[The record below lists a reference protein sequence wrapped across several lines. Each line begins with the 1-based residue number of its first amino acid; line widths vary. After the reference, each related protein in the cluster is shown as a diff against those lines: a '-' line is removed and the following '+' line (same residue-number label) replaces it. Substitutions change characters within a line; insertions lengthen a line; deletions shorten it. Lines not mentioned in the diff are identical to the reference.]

1 VGSWPASSSWRSYSA
16 FSRDGSL
23 LAFCAGG
30 GLVRIVDAES
40 GAERALFDHSMQA
53 AGVAFSPD
61 GGQLAVGH
69 GPDVASSDGGVS
81 VYDVATR
88 ALVRHIPFDAGPVL
102 ALAFAPHGAHLAV
115 GTTLGAVHV
124 FDAASGE
131 RTAAHRSHGSPVR
144 SLAYSPDGR
153 LVATGSASGTVSL
166 FPAAL
171 EADEASI
178 LRGHESYVYGCAFA
192 PDGKTIASGA
202 WDHTVRLWDVASAT
216 ELAVLRGHSEYLDGV
231 EFDPGGTRLVSFSA
245 DRTYRLWDAASGR
258 EIARQSEEG
267 YVFDLTLSPDG
278 ALIAVATDA
287 PGRLLY
293 TRDAGTGEIGAIL
306 REPSPTIG
314 SLAVSPDGDLVAA
327 GAVDG
332 SVRILELPSL
342 AFVRASSPA
351 SSPVSSVAY
360 SRDCARV
367 AAARL
372 DGSIEALDAST
383 LETRW
388 RTPLSGGE
396 TFVVRFSPLGD
407 RIAAGGRDG
416 RLRLIDSRT
425 GEIVA
430 SLRGHGDYIYDLSWS
445 PDGGAI
451 VTASGDRTLRIW
463 DTAPAGERLRARLA
477 EERAR
482 AAAAPRVRA
491 LYAELGDG
499 EAVAARLESDPALSP
514 EERAAALREA
524 RRRRP

>member
-1 VGSWPASSSWRSYSA
+1 
-16 FSRDGSL
+16 
-23 LAFCAGG
+23 
-30 GLVRIVDAES
+30 
-40 GAERALFDHSMQA
+40 
-53 AGVAFSPD
+53 
-61 GGQLAVGH
+61 
-69 GPDVASSDGGVS
+69 
-81 VYDVATR
+81 
-88 ALVRHIPFDAGPVL
+88 
-102 ALAFAPHGAHLAV
+102 
-115 GTTLGAVHV
+115 
-124 FDAASGE
+124 
-131 RTAAHRSHGSPVR
+131 
-144 SLAYSPDGR
+144 
-153 LVATGSASGTVSL
+153 
-166 FPAAL
+166 
-171 EADEASI
+171 
-178 LRGHESYVYGCAFA
+178 
-192 PDGKTIASGA
+192 
-202 WDHTVRLWDVASAT
+202 
-216 ELAVLRGHSEYLDGV
+216 
-231 EFDPGGTRLVSFSA
+231 
-245 DRTYRLWDAASGR
+245 
-258 EIARQSEEG
+258 
-267 YVFDLTLSPDG
+267 VFDLTLSPDG

-314 SLAVSPDGDLVAA
+314 ALAVSPGGDRLVA
-327 GAVDG
+327 GGVDG
-332 SVRILELPSL
+332 SVRIHELPSL

-396 TFVVRFSPLGD
+396 TFVVQFSPFGD

-463 DTAPAGERLRARLA
+463 DTAPAGVRLRARLA
-477 EERAR
+477 EDRAR
-482 AAAAPRVRA
+482 AAVAPRVRA

-499 EAVAARLESDPALSP
+499 EAVAERIESDPALSP
-514 EERAAALREA
+514 GERFAALREA
-524 RRRRP
+524 RRQRQ